1 MHTIT
6 SLDKKLA
13 FGQFHRGGP
22 ARVDISSA
30 KSHHDNQTYQL
41 ACITKLGTFWYF
53 CVFFREHLVARS
65 AKLWRSGEKYP
76 GWSFEPDR
84 DHNTHFGTAR
94 SEKCAECHCQIFLK
108 MYQLWKNF
116 EIALPHREKF
126 RKRLS
131 TRKTSYPFLL
141 LEEVDPVP
149 NAKVGIPGMAVRIRS
164 DCGVHVER
172 EHWPTNNIWAHFTS
186 RLHGHR

>member
-53 CVFFREHLVARS
+53 CVFLGSIWSHALPNCDVRAKNTPVGRSSRIASTIHTSVRRGAKNARNVI
-65 AKLWRSGEKYP
+65 AKYFPRCINYGRISKLPS
-76 GWSFEPDR
+76 
-84 DHNTHFGTAR
+84 HTA
-94 SEKCAECHCQIFLK
+94 
-108 MYQLWKNF
+108 KNF
-116 EIALPHREKF
+116 AKGYPRG
-126 RKRLS
+126 
-131 TRKTSYPFLL
+131 KTSYPFLL